1 MSLVISAWNK
11 SVGIALC
18 EGRVGAWIDG
28 KYVPTS
34 RACSAASIAFRFS
47 ASWM

>member
-28 KYVPTS
+28 KYVPTEEDHS
-34 RACSAASIAFRFS
+34 KLTRLASSSFNR
-47 ASWM
+47 